1 MYGKYSKYSVVI
13 YFLDSDCNHGLL
25 GIFGYLRNFKI
36 NVEIFDNWVF
46 ISFHVNVYNTI
57 Y

>member
-1 MYGKYSKYSVVI
+1 MLHVCV
-13 YFLDSDCNHGLL
+13 
-25 GIFGYLRNFKI
+25 RNFKI